1 MQQQKHPSNQ
11 SKINIMANELTE
23 QKIMAALDFAY
34 EKAINGVAGLDSAS
48 ELAESY
54 LKEDGELIDKANSL
68 IRWQNTKAAT
78 SGFLT
83 GLGGLLVMPV
93 TIPANLASVYFVQIR
108 MIAAI
113 AQMGGYD
120 VRDDKVKSL
129 IYACLAGNAAKE
141 VLKDVGIQVGKK
153 LTQTAI
159 NNISGQVI
167 IKINQ
172 AVGFR
177 LLTKAGTTGVV
188 NLTKMVPIIGGVSGG
203 AVDLASTNN
212 VGNIAV
218 ETFISP
224 I

>member
-1 MQQQKHPSNQ
+1 
-11 SKINIMANELTE
+11 MANALTE
-23 QKIMAALDFAY
+23 QTIMTALDFAY

-129 IYACLAGNAAKE
+129 IYACL
-141 VLKDVGIQVGKK
+141 VVGIQIGKK

-159 NNISGQVI
+159 NSISGQVI
-167 IKINQ
+167 IKINK

-177 LLTKAGTTGVV
+177 LLTKAGTTGIV
-188 NLTKMVPIIGGVSGG
+188 NLTKMVPVIGGVIGG
-203 AVDLASTNN
+203 AVDLASTNT

-218 ETFISP
+218 ETFINP
-224 I
+224 K

>member
-1 MQQQKHPSNQ
+1 
-11 SKINIMANELTE
+11 MANALTK

-54 LKEDGELIDKANSL
+54 LNEDGELIDKANSL

-93 TIPANLASVYFVQIR
+93 TIPANLTSVYFVQIR

-129 IYACLAGNAAKE
+129 IFACLAGNAAKE

-153 LTQTAI
+153 LTQTARP
-159 NNISGQVI
+159 V
-167 IKINQ
+167 
-172 AVGFR
+172 FR
-177 LLTKAGTTGVV
+177 QLRPLG
-188 NLTKMVPIIGGVSGG
+188 
-203 AVDLASTNN
+203 
-212 VGNIAV
+212 
-218 ETFISP
+218 
-224 I
+224 

>member
-1 MQQQKHPSNQ
+1 
-11 SKINIMANELTE
+11 MANALTK

-93 TIPANLASVYFVQIR
+93 TIPANLTSVYFVQIR

-129 IYACLAGNAAKE
+129 IFACLAGNAAKE

-188 NLTKMVPIIGGVSGG
+188 NLTKMVPIIGGVIGG
-203 AVDLASTNN
+203 AVDLASTNT

>member
-1 MQQQKHPSNQ
+1 
-11 SKINIMANELTE
+11 MANALTE
-23 QKIMAALDFAY
+23 QTIMTALDFAY

-93 TIPANLASVYFVQIR
+93 TIPANLTSVYFVQIR

-113 AQMGGYD
+113 AQMGDYD

-129 IYACLAGNAAKE
+129 IYACLVGNAAKE
-141 VLKDVGIQVGKK
+141 MLKDVGIQIGKK

-159 NNISGQVI
+159 NSISGQVI
-167 IKINQ
+167 IKINK

-177 LLTKAGTTGVV
+177 LLTKAGTTGIV
-188 NLTKMVPIIGGVSGG
+188 NLTKMVPVIGGVIGG
-203 AVDLASTNN
+203 AVDLASTNT

-218 ETFISP
+218 ETFINP
-224 I
+224 K

>member
-1 MQQQKHPSNQ
+1 
-11 SKINIMANELTE
+11 MANALTE
-23 QKIMAALDFAY
+23 QTIMTALDFAY

-113 AQMGGYD
+113 ARMGGYD

-129 IYACLAGNAAKE
+129 IYACLVGNAAKE
-141 VLKDVGIQVGKK
+141 MLKDVGIQIGKK

-159 NNISGQVI
+159 NSISGQVI
-167 IKINQ
+167 IKINK

-177 LLTKAGTTGVV
+177 LLTKAGTTGIV
-188 NLTKMVPIIGGVSGG
+188 NLTKMVPVIGGVIGG
-203 AVDLASTNN
+203 AVDLASTNT

-218 ETFISP
+218 ETFINP
-224 I
+224 K

>member
-1 MQQQKHPSNQ
+1 
-11 SKINIMANELTE
+11 MANALTE
-23 QKIMAALDFAY
+23 QTIMTTLDFAY

-129 IYACLAGNAAKE
+129 IYACLVGNAAKE
-141 VLKDVGIQVGKK
+141 MLKDVGIQIGKK

-159 NNISGQVI
+159 NSISGQVI
-167 IKINQ
+167 IKINK

-177 LLTKAGTTGVV
+177 LLTKAGTTGIV
-188 NLTKMVPIIGGVSGG
+188 NLTKMVPVIGGVIGG
-203 AVDLASTNN
+203 AVDLASTNT

-218 ETFISP
+218 ETFINP
-224 I
+224 K